1 MFNAVFGGLEDSW
14 TPQRVKKYTA
24 IWHKRFMLLLKEQ
37 QKLKFSK
44 LKAEEQKWVTQGYR
58 HLIHT

>member
-14 TPQRVKKYTA
+14 TPQRGKKYTA
-24 IWHKRFMLLLKEQ
+24 MGHKRFMLLLKEQ

-44 LKAEEQKWVTQGYR
+44 LKAEEQK
-58 HLIHT
+58 